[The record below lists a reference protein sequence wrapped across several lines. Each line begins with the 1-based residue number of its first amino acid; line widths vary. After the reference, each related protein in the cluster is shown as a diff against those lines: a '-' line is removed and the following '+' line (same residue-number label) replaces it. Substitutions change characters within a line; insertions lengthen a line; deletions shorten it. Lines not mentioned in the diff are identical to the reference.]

1 MAVFIRY
8 LNIAP
13 VYLSEDNKQNKHLSS
28 LSLYWIIFTLINLR
42 QKKTQLRKITWCFD
56 VRTIE
61 EERWVISQNLTI
73 ETQEHKESTFEL
85 LNKKVTHPSIL

>member
-28 LSLYWIIFTLINLR
+28 LSLYWIIFTGKNNPVEDTIKKDNLM
-42 QKKTQLRKITWCFD
+42 F
-56 VRTIE
+56 
-61 EERWVISQNLTI
+61 
-73 ETQEHKESTFEL
+73 
-85 LNKKVTHPSIL
+85 

>member
-1 MAVFIRY
+1 MTVFIRY
-8 LNIAP
+8 LNIVP
-13 VYLSEDNKQNKHLSS
+13 VYLLEDNKQNKHLSS

-61 EERWVISQNLTI
+61 EERWVNLTI
-73 ETQEHKESTFEL
+73 ETQEYKESTFEL